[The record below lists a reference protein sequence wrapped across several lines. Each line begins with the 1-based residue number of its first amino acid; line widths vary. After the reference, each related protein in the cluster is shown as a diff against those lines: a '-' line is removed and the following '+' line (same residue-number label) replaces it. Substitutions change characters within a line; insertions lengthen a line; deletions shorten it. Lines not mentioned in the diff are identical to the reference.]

1 MISDVILRE
10 PSTFSLICPSIVQYF
25 LLTHYFS
32 FFIFENSIVSL
43 YSHYFS
49 FFIFDNLF
57 ILFYFIFFA
66 LSFIFENSIVSLY
79 SHYVSFSIIQ
89 HFLFTFPFYYVITYW
104 SLIKYFLCIYSI
116 SQDIKTSCSVF
127 FVLWANTSLQILVYI
142 ISLLCIEKRRWR
154 RKKRINNR
162 RRKLMEEENKGQSEQ
177 DLCKK

>member
-43 YSHYFS
+43 YSHY
-49 FFIFDNLF
+49 
-57 ILFYFIFFA
+57 
-66 LSFIFENSIVSLY
+66 
-79 SHYVSFSIIQ
+79 VSFSIIQ

-104 SLIKYFLCIYSI
+104 SLIPTFDSTFTLHIKYFLCIYSI